1 MRDLWAGSFE
11 GLSSVRRRS
20 AVAMVACLG
29 PIGVAGAGA
38 ACRGCS
44 RMLMAAAAIAGLT
57 VAAWAPAA
65 TAAGVWRGPV
75 TLSAAGDALLGSPQV
90 AMDRAG
96 NATAVWPALGRRS
109 PYTHVAAAATRP
121 AGGSFSRPVNLSTGP
136 ADYADVAMNPAGDTV
151 AIWLGIGL
159 GLQAAI
165 RPVGGGFSPPTDLA
179 VGDEG
184 ESIALAIDQ
193 AGGAIVVFGGE
204 FSDHGVQAVL
214 RSAGGG
220 FSKPVNLSRQGALS
234 PQVAIDQAGDAIVVW
249 HREIGKYSV
258 VQAAMRPAG
267 GSFSKPVNLSA
278 RRQNAGGAQV
288 AINQAGDAI
297 VVWDRETGKHSGVVQ
312 AVLRPAGGRFSKPVN
327 LSTQRQNAYGA
338 QVAIDQAGNAI
349 VVWARSTG
357 KRGRVQAVLRPAGRS
372 FSKAVNLSRV
382 SKRKDVLP
390 PLPEVAINPSGDAVV
405 GWVRTITKSGIW
417 RVQAAMRPAG
427 GDFSKPVNL
436 STPFRGKGAFTA
448 TPDVAIS
455 PSGSAI
461 VVWDRDIGKRSIA
474 QAATYDA
481 TARGQPT
488 ALRSPRDAL
497 ALWAGS

>member
-1 MRDLWAGSFE
+1 
-11 GLSSVRRRS
+11 
-20 AVAMVACLG
+20 
-29 PIGVAGAGA
+29 
-38 ACRGCS
+38 
-44 RMLMAAAAIAGLT
+44 MAAAAIAGLT

-96 NATAVWPALGRRS
+96 NATAVWPAIGRRS
-109 PYTHVAAAATRP
+109 PYTSVAQAATRP
-121 AGGSFSRPVNLSTGP
+121 AGGSFSPPVNLSTGP

-159 GLQAAI
+159 GPQAAI

-204 FSDHGVQAVL
+204 FTDHGVQAVL

-234 PQVAIDQAGDAIVVW
+234 PQVAIDQAGGAIVVW
-249 HREIGKYSV
+249 EREIGKYSV

-297 VVWDRETGKHSGVVQ
+297 VVWNREIGKHSSVVQ
-312 AVLRPAGGRFSKPVN
+312 AVLRPAGG
-327 LSTQRQNAYGA
+327 
-338 QVAIDQAGNAI
+338 
-349 VVWARSTG
+349 
-357 KRGRVQAVLRPAGRS
+357 S

-382 SKRKDVLP
+382 SKKKDVLP

-405 GWVRTITKSGIW
+405 GWVRHITKSGIW

-436 STPFRGKGAFTA
+436 SPAFRETAFTA

-481 TARGQPT
+481 TARGQAT
-488 ALRSPRDAL
+488 ALRSTRTAL
-497 ALWAGS
+497 GLWGGS